1 MAITF
6 ERKLPVLLS
15 FVFLVL
21 TAIGFIFYQNAAS
34 LQGAIEREKRT
45 TEVFANLD
53 AINTSLMSIDNGMQG
68 FIITG
73 NPTYLDSFS
82 RSKLAISKS
91 LNDLRQLKFNNLEQ
105 VEQYNNIEQMIAE
118 LLAETDRKIELRRS
132 EGFENAIVEVSSQKS
147 IALSNQIRQAI
158 ESAKSLELK
167 EMDVRDAQL
176 SGRFKR
182 TIWILILGSIAGV
195 VSLAFANVIVYMEI
209 RRRKKAELSLIDT
222 NKDLER
228 RIEDRTKQLKDINEN
243 LVDLDD
249 QRRILLLNEQHARQE
264 AEIANRLRD
273 EFMATVSHE
282 LKTPLNSILGWAR
295 LLNGARLNPEQT
307 NKAVET
313 IIKNAETQNHLIE
326 DLLDVA
332 KVISGKMELDL
343 APVNAAEVVR
353 HCVESIGPQA
363 QTKQQQISVD
373 IDEATS
379 GTDILA
385 DANRLRQ
392 IVGNLLTNAV
402 KFTPENGNI
411 DVALAVENGNL
422 KLTVADDGI
431 GVDVDFLPSIFERF
445 RQDVSNTGKNSGLGL
460 GLSIVRNLTEMH
472 GGSVKAESDGDGKG
486 SKFTVLLPIN
496 GN

>member
-21 TAIGFIFYQNAAS
+21 TAIGFIFYQNASS

-82 RSKLAISKS
+82 RSKLGISKS

-132 EGFENAIVEVSSQKS
+132 EGFENAIVEISSQKS

-158 ESAKSLELK
+158 ESAKSLEMK

-195 VSLAFANVIVYMEI
+195 VSLGIANVIVYMEI
-209 RRRKKAELSLIDT
+209 RRRKKAE
-222 NKDLER
+222 
-228 RIEDRTKQLKDINEN
+228 
-243 LVDLDD
+243 
-249 QRRILLLNEQHARQE
+249 
-264 AEIANRLRD
+264 
-273 EFMATVSHE
+273 AT
-282 LKTPLNSILGWAR
+282 A
-295 LLNGARLNPEQT
+295 
-307 NKAVET
+307 
-313 IIKNAETQNHLIE
+313 
-326 DLLDVA
+326 
-332 KVISGKMELDL
+332 
-343 APVNAAEVVR
+343 
-353 HCVESIGPQA
+353 
-363 QTKQQQISVD
+363 
-373 IDEATS
+373 
-379 GTDILA
+379 
-385 DANRLRQ
+385 
-392 IVGNLLTNAV
+392 
-402 KFTPENGNI
+402 
-411 DVALAVENGNL
+411 
-422 KLTVADDGI
+422 
-431 GVDVDFLPSIFERF
+431 
-445 RQDVSNTGKNSGLGL
+445 
-460 GLSIVRNLTEMH
+460 
-472 GGSVKAESDGDGKG
+472 
-486 SKFTVLLPIN
+486 
-496 GN
+496 